1 MEILASIL
9 IGYLLGTLSPAALF
23 SKMKKINLRNEGT
36 GNLGATN
43 TALTMGK
50 GYGVLVMV
58 LDIGK
63 AFLACKAAQYL
74 FPQLPNIGLLTGAA
88 TMVGHMYPF
97 YMKFKGGKGLA
108 TFGGTVLAYDPW
120 MFLLMLTVGLVLM
133 LVINYSVAL
142 HIWAVVSFPILVA
155 LKSQSLDLFMISL
168 CISLLLMAKNV
179 SVLRRARRGED
190 QKIRDY
196 LTGK

>member
-1 MEILASIL
+1 MEILAGIL

-23 SKMKKINLRNEGT
+23 SKLKKINLRDQGT

-43 TALTMGK
+43 AALTLGK
-50 GYGVLVMV
+50 GYGALVML

-63 AFLACKAAQYL
+63 AFLACKLAQVL
-74 FPQLPNIGLLTGAA
+74 FPQTANIVLITGAA
-88 TMVGHMYPF
+88 AMVGHMYPF

-108 TFGGTVLAYDPW
+108 AFGGTVLAYDPW
-120 MFLLMLTVGLVLM
+120 MFLLMLLVGVVLM
-133 LVINYSVAL
+133 LVINYSIAL
-142 HIWAVVSFPILVA
+142 HIWAAVSFPILVA
-155 LKSQSLDLFMISL
+155 LKTRNWVPTLISL
-168 CISLLLMAKNV
+168 GISILLMVKNW
-179 SVLRRARRGED
+179 SVLRRIRRGED